1 MHPAYRRRHRRKEVY
16 DVKGIRIGKN
26 LMLLAGGAAL
36 TSPVVAADAAAAP
49 VSTAH
54 RLASAK
60 TAKFTGATAPAHQ
73 WGTVTVIVTQRT
85 TTVGKQVKRKFT
97 DLGGGYTY
105 HTSRSQF
112 IMSQA
117 LPLLRQ
123 EFLVAQSARIHMVSG
138 ATYTSQAFITSLQS
152 ALLKAHA

>member
-1 MHPAYRRRHRRKEVY
+1 
-16 DVKGIRIGKN
+16 VKPTRIRQHLI
-26 LMLLAGGAAL
+26 LLAGTAAL
-36 TSPVVAADAAAAP
+36 TSPVVAANAAAAP
-49 VSTAH
+49 LSTTH
-54 RLASAK
+54 RLATAK
-60 TAKFTGATAPAHQ
+60 TAKFTGVTAPAHQ
-73 WGTVTVIVTQRT
+73 WGTVTVIVTQQT
-85 TTVGKQVKRKFT
+85 TTVGKQVTRKFT

-123 EFLVAQSARIHMVSG
+123 EFLVAQSAKIHMVSG
-138 ATYTSQAFITSLQS
+138 ATYTSQAFVRSLQS